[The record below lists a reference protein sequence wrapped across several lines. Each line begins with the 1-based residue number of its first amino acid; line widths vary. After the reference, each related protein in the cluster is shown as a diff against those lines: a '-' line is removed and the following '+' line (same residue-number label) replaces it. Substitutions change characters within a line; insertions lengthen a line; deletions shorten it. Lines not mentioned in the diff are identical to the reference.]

1 MELRDL
7 KAFVTLGEVL
17 HFSQAAVRQHV
28 TQSALSKQIKR
39 LEIELGGELFE
50 RSASHTR
57 LTPLGQAL
65 YADARTIVIQSEQL
79 ARTARE
85 VLAGNVGTLRIGFGV
100 ATKILVPAAI
110 AKFRAQR
117 PKVSIELN
125 DLSTHHQLLAL
136 SEGKLDLGFCRLPAP
151 KGWQALPVV
160 EAHFVAV
167 LPASY
172 HGVTSLADLV
182 NKPLAIL
189 RRDKAPSFYDHLM
202 SYLAQNV
209 AQIGAQ
215 SGVRFEG
222 IQYVNDFA
230 AGIATA
236 AAEIAWTLVPSST
249 TIEHPAVLTLPLT
262 AAEACWTIGLI
273 RPPHSK
279 GPLIDAF
286 WETVTAM
293 DTMATRDTM
302 TTMPTIGCA

>member
-151 KGWQALPVV
+151 
-160 EAHFVAV
+160 
-167 LPASY
+167 
-172 HGVTSLADLV
+172 
-182 NKPLAIL
+182 
-189 RRDKAPSFYDHLM
+189 
-202 SYLAQNV
+202 
-209 AQIGAQ
+209 
-215 SGVRFEG
+215 
-222 IQYVNDFA
+222 
-230 AGIATA
+230 
-236 AAEIAWTLVPSST
+236 
-249 TIEHPAVLTLPLT
+249 
-262 AAEACWTIGLI
+262 
-273 RPPHSK
+273 
-279 GPLIDAF
+279 
-286 WETVTAM
+286 
-293 DTMATRDTM
+293 
-302 TTMPTIGCA
+302 

>member
-17 HFSQAAVRQHV
+17 HFGQAAVRQHV
-28 TQSALSKQIKR
+28 TQSALSKQIRR
-39 LEIELGGELFE
+39 LEEELGGELFE
-50 RSASHTR
+50 RNASSTR
-57 LTPLGQAL
+57 LTVLGRAL
-65 YADARTIVIQSEQL
+65 YEDARALVAASEQL
-79 ARTARE
+79 GRTARD
-85 VLAGNVGTLRIGFGV
+85 VLAGNSGTLRIGFGV

-110 AKFRAQR
+110 ARFRTER
-117 PKVSIELN
+117 PQVTIELN

-151 KGWQALPVV
+151 KGWHCLPVV
-160 EAHFVAV
+160 RAHFVAV

-172 HGVTSLADLV
+172 AGVRELADLV
-182 NKPLAIL
+182 DKPLAIL

-202 SYLAQNV
+202 NYLAQ
-209 AQIGAQ
+209 
-215 SGVRFEG
+215 SGLRFRD

-236 AAEIAWTLVPSST
+236 AADIAWTLVPSST
-249 TIEHPAVLTLPLT
+249 TIEHPDVLTLPLHDT
-262 AAEACWTIGLI
+262 EASWIIGLI

-286 WETVTAM
+286 WQIVADLSEPA
-293 DTMATRDTM
+293 
-302 TTMPTIGCA
+302 PTLQAGPSPEQP